1 MDRQVIDGYLDPAPA
16 LALAGVLG
24 VDPPDVEAGDP
35 LPLLW
40 HGAYL
45 LPAAAQSE
53 LGPDGHPRDGVP
65 SPPAPGLRR
74 MFASGSVAS
83 MRALRFGAPARRTTE
98 LVGTTTRTGRS
109 GTLIF
114 ASVRST
120 IEQDGE
126 VAVVDDQ
133 TLVYREPSGPA
144 GPAPEPAPLPP
155 IPPDASARTVEL
167 DPVLLFRFSAL
178 TYNAHRIHYDRD
190 YATGVEGYPGLL
202 VHGPLQALLMIEL
215 ARAQAGRPIE
225 RFEYRLSAPLFDGQS
240 ARISALPGA
249 DGIATA
255 VHGAAGQLTASGL
268 AVPQ

>member
-1 MDRQVIDGYLDPAPA
+1 MNRLVIDGYLDPDPA

-24 VDPPDVEAGDP
+24 VDPPDIDAGDP

-45 LPAAAQSE
+45 LPRPTQAE
-53 LGPDGHPRDGVP
+53 LGEDGHPRDGVP

-74 MFASGSVAS
+74 MFASGSAS
-83 MRALRFGAPARRTTE
+83 SVRALRFDQPARRTTE
-98 LVGTTTRTGRS
+98 LVATTTREGRS
-109 GTLIF
+109 GTLTF
-114 ASVRST
+114 ASVRSV

-126 VAVVDDQ
+126 IAIIDDQ
-133 TLVYREPSGPA
+133 TLVYRQPSSAPTELATA
-144 GPAPEPAPLPP
+144 GDLPP
-155 IPPDASARTVEL
+155 VAAGSSARFVEL

-178 TYNAHRIHYDRD
+178 TYNAHRIHYDRA

-215 ARAQAGRPIE
+215 ARAQAGAPIE
-225 RFEYRLSAPLFDGQS
+225 RFEYRLSSPLFDAQTARVS
-240 ARISALPGA
+240 ATPVG

-255 VHGAAGQLTASGL
+255 VHGAAGQLTAAGL